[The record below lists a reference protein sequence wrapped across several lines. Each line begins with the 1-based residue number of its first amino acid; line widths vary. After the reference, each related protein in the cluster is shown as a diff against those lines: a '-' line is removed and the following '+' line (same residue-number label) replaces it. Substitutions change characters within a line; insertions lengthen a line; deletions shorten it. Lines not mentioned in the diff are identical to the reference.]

1 MGVSRE
7 YWASL
12 QPPLCPTDEDVEV
25 FRRHMLE
32 GTTLLLGCTRQL
44 IPLSDVQMDLDPWY
58 MAPTVIRQ
66 DWVTNTVRYT
76 NILADGSLN
85 LAKDLCDRTLAM
97 CSRNASVLV
106 ARVFDLRLD
115 SMRVATYFPGPSDF
129 LIAPTSSQRLDNY
142 SFHVWRFGRGGPG

>member
-1 MGVSRE
+1 MGVGSA

-12 QPPLCPTDEDVEV
+12 QPPLSPTDEDVEM

-58 MAPTVIRQ
+58 AGPSVIRQ
-66 DWVTNTVRYT
+66 DWVTNTVSYT

-85 LAKDLCDRTLAM
+85 LDRDLCDQTLAM
-97 CSRNASVLV
+97 CSQRATVLI
-106 ARVFDLRLD
+106 ARVFNRRLD
-115 SMRVATYFPGPSDF
+115 SMRVASYFPDSSDF
-129 LIAPTSSQRLDNY
+129 LIAPTSSQRLDVY
-142 SFHVWRFGRGGPG
+142 SFYVWRFRGQD